1 MRKVIIILLPAVFF
15 LAVWS
20 CNGKVAGPSE
30 AAIEGL
36 HLDSGKAISCGPPEE
51 RLGDVEFETSCS
63 GKERASFNR
72 GIELLH
78 SFEYEEAEKAFAAV
92 IRDNPACA
100 MAYWGVA
107 MCNYHL
113 LWTPPSEPELKK
125 GAKAIELAR
134 SIGQKSK
141 RESDYI
147 EAAAPLYESWDKV
160 DHHTRCARFEKAMEK
175 LHTGYPNDKEA
186 AIFYALSLDAS
197 ADPAD
202 KSYVNQ
208 KKAGAILMALYPG
221 EPNHPGITHYIIH
234 TFDFPGLAEQG
245 LAAAHHYADI
255 APSSAHALHMPSH
268 IFTRLGLWD
277 ESIRSNLASVASA
290 RCYAESAGF
299 KGHWD
304 EELHGLD
311 YLVYAYLQKGEKQ
324 LAAAQ
329 CQYLQTI
336 KEVHPANAKVAY
348 AFAAI
353 PARYALEN
361 HDWAAAAVL
370 PLYPQQFPW
379 EKFPWQKAMNTFT
392 RLLGAVH
399 TGRLDSA
406 RQDLLE
412 LHRLHDTL
420 AAQKDGYKA
429 TEVQIQINAGEG
441 WISFKEGKNAD
452 ALRLMTLAAEMEDKT
467 EKNPVTPCEVIPARE
482 LLGDMLLEMNKPQE
496 ALQAFEADLKTHPN
510 RLNGLNGVKIATSK
524 K

>member
-1 MRKVIIILLPAVFF
+1 MLSAGAFF
-15 LAVWS
+15 LLVWS
-20 CNGKVAGPSE
+20 CRGKVAGPSKE
-30 AAIEGL
+30 AIDGL
-36 HLDSGKAISCGPPEE
+36 HLDSGKAISCGPADEQ
-51 RLGDVEFETSCS
+51 LGAVEFETSCG
-63 GKERASFNR
+63 GKERVSFDR
-72 GIELLH
+72 GMELLH
-78 SFEYEEAEKAFAAV
+78 SFEYEEAEKAFATV
-92 IRDNPACA
+92 IYDNPACA

-107 MCNYHL
+107 MSNYHL
-113 LWTPPSEPELKK
+113 LWTPPSGAELQK
-125 GAKAIELAR
+125 GARAIELAR

-147 EAAAPLYESWDKV
+147 EATASLYASWDKV
-160 DHHTRCARFEKAMEK
+160 DHHTRCTRFEKAMEK

-197 ADPAD
+197 ADPMD

-208 KKAGAILMALYPG
+208 KKAGAILMSLYAD
-221 EPNHPGITHYIIH
+221 EPNHPGIAHYIIH
-234 TFDFPGLAEQG
+234 TFDYPGLAELG
-245 LAAAHHYADI
+245 LAAAHQYAHI

-277 ESIRSNLASVASA
+277 ESIESNLASIASA

-336 KEVHPANAKVAY
+336 REVHPANAKVAY

-353 PARYALEN
+353 PARYALED

-370 PLYPQQFPW
+370 PLYPQRFPW
-379 EKFPWQKAMNTFT
+379 KNFPWQKAINSFA
-392 RLLGAVH
+392 RLLGSVH
-399 TGRLDSA
+399 LGQLDSA
-406 RQDLLE
+406 RSDVLE

-420 AAQKDGYKA
+420 TAQKDSYKA
-429 TEVQIQINAGEG
+429 DEVQIQINAGEG
-441 WISFKEGKNAD
+441 WIAFKEGKNAD
-452 ALRLMTLAAEMEDKT
+452 ALRLMTLAADMEDKT

-482 LLGDMLLEMNKPQE
+482 LLGDMLLEMNKPRQ
-496 ALQAFEADLKTHPN
+496 ALEAFEADLKTHPD
-510 RLNGLNGVKIATSK
+510 RLNGLKGVKVATSK